1 MEKRGVLVGSML
13 NADGTIRVAPPLVVT
28 IEELDEMLESLDAAL
43 TEVEA
48 AS

>member
-1 MEKRGVLVGSML
+1 
-13 NADGTIRVAPPLVVT
+13 VAPPLVVT